1 MFDVDISK
9 GYVDMPVP
17 EGIDLVSEIERIK
30 REKNAVVL
38 AHYYQSGDLQDIA
51 DYVGDSLAL
60 AQWAAKTDA
69 PYWCFAV
76 FILWARPPKLFV
88 PTRKY

>member
-30 REKNAVVL
+30 REPER
-38 AHYYQSGDLQDIA
+38 SCRSS
-51 DYVGDSLAL
+51 DSV
-60 AQWAAKTDA
+60 QK
-69 PYWCFAV
+69 C
-76 FILWARPPKLFV
+76 
-88 PTRKY
+88 